1 MTMEQTQ
8 NRFEETE
15 ALDSLDIRDEIAK
28 YLRYWPWLILSVV
41 IALSAAFLYVRYTPN
56 IYKSSTRI
64 IIKDSKNPS
73 EEEAILSNMGFQ
85 SGTASTNLE
94 NELAIFKSRRIMY
107 SVVEALDLHVQYFA
121 EGQFNNIEIYDHL
134 SLVKLEY
141 ISGDEFTNLLRIS
154 FENNQVSILDTETEK
169 VYKTNFQEIFKFF
182 LEAIKEIN
190 KILSLELPSD
200 LSALILANIKKNL
213 ANYSYLCA
221 VVSKIH
227 SDYPNLIVYHSGSSF
242 FSAVTRRIG
251 VRTRYLLHGLMGQVG
266 KLSYPIYDQI
276 HVYCKEEAEYL
287 RKMSPKSEVK
297 LYSFKDMKDFKK
309 KIVIFMRIE
318 DYLMKKEDLGEVISV
333 FKKNSY
339 EIILKRHPTYNG
351 SLVKDLLTSH
361 NVRLSENNTL
371 DATEIILEEKPSFT
385 VGWLSTSLCESL
397 QSGVIP
403 ITLKDNKN
411 PMDSNMESPLIYPI
425 EKRSFSWKNERETI
439 NRLLI
444 RMEEYPNFLETLKT
458 R

>member
-1 MTMEQTQ
+1 MTPASSRINLNSKVNDLNKWIFCDVQIS
-8 NRFEETE
+8 R
-15 ALDSLDIRDEIAK
+15 
-28 YLRYWPWLILSVV
+28 YLVSKENKSILITKKNTKRIFHLFYLVNF
-41 IALSAAFLYVRYTPN
+41 IKLAFLFLKQISVQKN
-56 IYKSSTRI
+56 ILLTGIDHIVLTTGAGHDEKNYLKHI
-64 IIKDSKNPS
+64 SKKENKFVTI
-73 EEEAILSNMGFQ
+73 EA
-85 SGTASTNLE
+85 
-94 NELAIFKSRRIMY
+94 
-107 SVVEALDLHVQYFA
+107 
-121 EGQFNNIEIYDHL
+121 FNT
-134 SLVKLEY
+134 SA
-141 ISGDEFTNLLRIS
+141 FM
-154 FENNQVSILDTETEK
+154 K

-190 KILSLELPSD
+190 KILSLELPGD
-200 LSALILANIKKNL
+200 LSELILANVKKNL

-361 NVRLSENNTL
+361 NVRLLENNTL

-411 PMDSNMESPLIYPI
+411 PMDSTMESPLIYPI